1 LIVKLRHFGITG
13 TLTSLSEH
21 YLTNRSQR
29 VLLNGK
35 TSIYIS
41 WVLQGSIFGTLLF
54 LFIYAND
61 VKYNIISIIKLFA
74 DDIVL
79 IKEIDNPVNDFR
91 ELNNDIEALN
101 SWSKKWL
108 ITFNAEKTKYLISSR
123 KPKKCTH
130 SSLIPDSVSIKQV
143 LRYKH
148 LGLIFSDKMTW
159 SDHID
164 DSCKRSNKHLDVIA
178 KMRYILPRLCIE
190 KLHNSF
196 VCSMLDYSDVIYYN
210 CSNIDSTKIE
220 NIQRWACIILMGVVR
235 ETRYKTPLKEA
246 GVEPLKT
253 HRKLH
258 RLTYLFK
265 IKKIN

>member
-1 LIVKLRHFGITG
+1 M
-13 TLTSLSEH
+13 
-21 YLTNRSQR
+21 
-29 VLLNGK
+29 
-35 TSIYIS
+35 
-41 WVLQGSIFGTLLF
+41 
-54 LFIYAND
+54 
-61 VKYNIISIIKLFA
+61 
-74 DDIVL
+74 L

-220 NIQRWACIILMGVVR
+220 NIQQWACIILMGAVR

-253 HRKLH
+253 RRKLH

-265 IKKIN
+265 IKKKLTPDYLVNIHVQNYDLRRPSQLIPIRDRTAIYYNSSFAATIRDWNSLPKDVLSARSV